1 MRDRAVRTQG
11 GMGVRHT
18 RDFRPV
24 FWTHRDPLITRLRL
38 SEALCVRLTRCLRV
52 AQDISGRAVTP
63 VSTGRPCRVCA
74 ELQAF
79 AKNCNQIK
87 CLGHFRQILA
97 FLTILR
103 GRKGRG
109 SF

>member
-1 MRDRAVRTQG
+1 
-11 GMGVRHT
+11 MGVRHT

-63 VSTGRPCRVCA
+63 VSTGQPSMVCKQ
-74 ELQAF
+74 LQLF
-79 AKNCNQIK
+79 AKNYN
-87 CLGHFRQILA
+87 
-97 FLTILR
+97 
-103 GRKGRG
+103 
-109 SF
+109 